1 MRLED
6 IDIYNPDNYVAG
18 VPSEQFRLLRDE
30 APVFWHAHPDGGGY
44 WVVSRY
50 EDVRKVSRDHATF
63 SAQRGFVVVDDL
75 APEILT
81 MAQGQLLG
89 MDPPNHGPIRRAVI
103 ERFTSKMLVEME
115 PMVRAIAREAVQS
128 ARAKSESNNGE
139 CNFVFDA
146 AGDLPTAVICSLMGV
161 PRDMWGQIRHWS
173 DMQTSAGDPDL
184 GASPEETQQASMD
197 MGMYGYQLAEERKDA
212 DGSDLISLLIN
223 VEVDGHK
230 VTAAEFASLFIQI
243 TVAGNETTRSM
254 IAAGMHELL
263 KRPEL
268 YKQLEADP
276 SLLPGAVEEM
286 LRWSTPLHYFRRTA
300 TCDTELQGQKIREN
314 DRVVMLYSSANF
326 DERVFESPDL
336 FDITRSPNPHLA
348 FGHGIH
354 LCLGANLA
362 RLEARV
368 FFEEFFAVFSGVEL
382 AGEPRRI
389 RSNLVNGLKDLPVR
403 LYAR

>member
-75 APEILT
+75 EPEILT

-103 ERFTSKMLVEME
+103 ERFTSKMLAEME

-128 ARAKSESNNGE
+128 ARAKSEANNGE

-212 DGSDLISLLIN
+212 KGSDLISLLIN

-326 DERVFESPDL
+326 DERVFESPEV

-368 FFEEFFAVFSGVEL
+368 FFEEFFAVFSGAEL